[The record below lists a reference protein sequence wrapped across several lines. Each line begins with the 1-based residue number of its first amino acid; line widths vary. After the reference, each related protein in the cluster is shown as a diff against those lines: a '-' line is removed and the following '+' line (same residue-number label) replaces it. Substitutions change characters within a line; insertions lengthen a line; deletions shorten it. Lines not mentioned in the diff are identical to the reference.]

1 MENNLNKQPKKYE
14 VGLIIVSLVL
24 VFGFV
29 IYTAIQP
36 KSSLAAVNGLFDWLI
51 KYTGGILECFTFFV
65 VVISIYFCCGSK
77 YGNVKL
83 GEGKPEY
90 STFSYISMMFLAACA
105 SALLYWSF
113 TEWAFYFEAPGNGME
128 AGSTEALESSL
139 AYSFFHWGIHG
150 QAVYVVIA
158 LAIAY
163 AFYIRK
169 VPSLQT
175 SAVVQS
181 MLGEKVKPGA
191 KSIIGKVVDF
201 CVIFGV
207 VGGLGVTLGLAVPLT
222 GGALTTLFGIEITFP
237 WQVAIVIGIGC
248 VFTFTSFVGTNKGMK
263 RISNFA
269 VACALLLCCFI
280 FLVGPTDYIL
290 KNTVNSFGWMLEII
304 PRAQFFTDPITNGGF
319 PEGWTLFFQA
329 FYLNYAAMMGIF
341 IAKISKGRTI
351 RELAIATL
359 FGISAGGWVIFA
371 VDTSYAQWTHLQG
384 ITDVVELVNSGVGE
398 AGIYQI
404 LGTLPLGTTVLPII
418 VLLTIV
424 GFVASS
430 LDSASLALSQT
441 TQKIPN
447 AKGDVNPMLRIFWC
461 VILVLIPLVM
471 MFIGAPFGILKTL
484 CIIISMPFMVIVAY
498 MTIRVIQWLGEDYRS
513 GFLDKFK
520 VNPKTKTAPID
531 EEQ

>member
-1 MENNLNKQPKKYE
+1 MENNLNKKNKGGYE
-14 VGLIIVSLVL
+14 IGLIIVSLVL

-36 KSSLAAVNGLFDWLI
+36 DASLAAVNGLFDWLI

-65 VVISIYFCCGSK
+65 VVVSIYFCCSSK
-77 YGNVKL
+77 YGSVKL
-83 GEGKPEY
+83 GAGKPEY

-128 AGSTEALESSL
+128 PGGHEALESSL

-181 MLGEKVKPGA
+181 MMGSAPDGA
-191 KSIIGKVVDF
+191 KNIVGKVVDF

-237 WQVAIVIGIGC
+237 WQVGIVIAIGC
-248 VFTFTSFVGTNKGMK
+248 VFTFTSFVGTAKGMK

-269 VACALLLCCFI
+269 VACALILCGYI
-280 FLVGPTDYIL
+280 LIVGPTDYIL

-351 RELAIATL
+351 REMSIATL

-371 VDTSYAQWTHLQG
+371 VDTSYAQWTHIQG

-404 LGTLPLGTTVLPII
+404 LGTLPLGTTVLPVV

-441 TQKIPN
+441 TQKTDGN
-447 AKGDVNPMLRIFWC
+447 VNPMLRIFWC
-461 VILVLIPLVM
+461 VMLVLIPLVM

-498 MTIRVIQWLGEDYRS
+498 MTVRVIQWLGEDYRS
-513 GFLDKFK
+513 GYLDKFMRD
-520 VNPKTKTAPID
+520 PKTKIAPID
-531 EEQ
+531 EEE

>member
-1 MENNLNKQPKKYE
+1 MKDLNKKPKKFE
-14 VGLIIVSLVL
+14 TGLIIVSLVL

-29 IYTAIQP
+29 IYTAVEP
-36 KSSLAAVNGLFDWLI
+36 DASLKAVNGLFDWVI
-51 KYTGGILECFTFFV
+51 KYTGGILECFTVFV
-65 VVISIYFCCGSK
+65 VIVSIYFCFGGK
-77 YGNVKL
+77 YANVKL
-83 GEGKPEY
+83 GAGKPEF
-90 STFSYISMMFLAACA
+90 STFSYITMMFLAACA

-113 TEWAFYFEAPGNGME
+113 TEWAFYFETPGNGME

-163 AFYIRK
+163 AFYIKK

-175 SAVVQS
+175 SAVVQA

-191 KSIIGKVVDF
+191 KSFIGKLVDF

-237 WQVAIVIGIGC
+237 WQVAIVLGIGC
-248 VFTFTSFVGTNKGMK
+248 VFTITSFLGTEKGMK

-269 VACALLLCCFI
+269 VACALILCGFI
-280 FLVGPTDYIL
+280 FIAGPTDYIL
-290 KNTVNSFGWMLEII
+290 KNTVNSFGWMLEIL
-304 PRAQFFTDPITNGGF
+304 PRASFFTDPITNSGF
-319 PEGWTLFFQA
+319 PEAWTLFFQA

-351 RELAIATL
+351 REVALATL
-359 FGISAGGWVIFA
+359 FGISAGGWVLFA
-371 VDTSYAQWTHLQG
+371 VDSSYAQWTHLQG

-404 LGTLPLGTTVLPII
+404 LGTLPLGTTVLPVV

-441 TQKIPN
+441 TQKIAEKN
-447 AKGDVNPMLRIFWC
+447 GNVHPMLRIFWS
-461 VILVLIPLVM
+461 VMLVLIPLVM

-498 MTIRVIQWLGEDYRS
+498 MTIRLIQWLGEDFRS
-513 GFLDKFK
+513 GELDKFMK
-520 VNPKTKTAPID
+520 DPKTNIAPVD
-531 EEQ
+531 LED